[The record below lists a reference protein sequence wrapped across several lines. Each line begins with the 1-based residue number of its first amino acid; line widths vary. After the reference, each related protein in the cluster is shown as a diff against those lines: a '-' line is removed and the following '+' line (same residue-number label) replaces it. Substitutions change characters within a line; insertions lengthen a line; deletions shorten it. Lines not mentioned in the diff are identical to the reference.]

1 MVLKNGV
8 TIMSTAEKIVFL
20 DQNGRDAFSHGR
32 YEDALYYLGMAADRA
47 RLAGTPLQEA
57 DIRNTIGLVFRDL
70 GNPAQAEIHFKLA
83 LSLIEKKAGDDAPLY
98 SVVTANLRDLRQ
110 AAGM

>member
-1 MVLKNGV
+1 MGTADRIVLLK
-8 TIMSTAEKIVFL
+8 
-20 DQNGRDAFSHGR
+20 QNGKEAFNKGR

-70 GNPAQAEIHFKLA
+70 GNPSQAEIHFKLA

-98 SVVTANLRDLRQ
+98 SVVTANLKGLHNG
-110 AAGM
+110 AEL